1 MPKNIKCLPLQGCRV
16 AEEEDERNIKDD
28 AVACSWLKV
37 SKRTPN
43 TSLSGES
50 TVIAQG
56 FPLPSLIQ

>member
-1 MPKNIKCLPLQGCRV
+1 M

-28 AVACSWLKV
+28 AVAFSWLKV